1 MIIDIGANVGEFI
14 LDCAKAYPSGK
25 FIAVEPIRENIA
37 IIANLKSQRN
47 LEDLIILEGVVSDKS
62 EIVDFNVSLSGDKG
76 VSSVLDFNPDLA
88 RNEYWSTRDDLN
100 FSHSLKVQSKPMSE
114 WLEGFGDEDIEF
126 VKIDCQGLDLIAL
139 KSFGPDWIKRI
150 NAGMLECAGSDLD
163 FLYSDETCDM
173 THALATLASF
183 GFKVYKIL
191 PNDLGYAEYNIYFYR
206 EIDQFLGIMDKF
218 LLASNPVFLGGMD
231 ASHIMAQYENSYSWK
246 VTKPL
251 RTLKRLISKRLS
263 KL

>member
-25 FIAVEPIRENIA
+25 FIAVEPIKENIA
-37 IIANLKSQRN
+37 VITERKSQRN
-47 LEDLIILEGVVSDKS
+47 LDNLMILEGVVSEKS
-62 EIVDFNVSLSGDKG
+62 EIIDFNVSLSGDKG
-76 VSSVLDFNPDLA
+76 VSSILNFNPDLA

-114 WLEGFGDEDIEF
+114 WLEKFAVEDIEF

-139 KSFGPDWIKRI
+139 ESFGPDWIQRI

-173 THALATLASF
+173 INALTTLTSF

-191 PNDLGYAEYNIYFYR
+191 PNDLGYKEYNIYFYR
-206 EIDQFLGIMDKF
+206 EINQFLSIIDKF
-218 LLASNPVFLGGMD
+218 SLASNPVFLGGMD
-231 ASHIMAQYENSYSWK
+231 AIHIKAQYENSFSWK

-251 RTLKRLISKRLS
+251 RLVKRVIFNWVS

>member
-1 MIIDIGANVGEFI
+1 MIIDIGSNVGEFI
-14 LDCAKAYPSGK
+14 LGCAKAYPSGK

-62 EIVDFNVSLSGDKG
+62 EIIDFNVSLSGDKG
-76 VSSVLDFNPDLA
+76 VSSILNFNPELE
-88 RNEYWSTRDDLN
+88 RNEYWSTRDDLK
-100 FSHSLKVQSKPMSE
+100 FSYSLKVQSKPMSE
-114 WLEGFGDEDIEF
+114 WLEEVAVEDIEF

-173 THALATLASF
+173 TNALTTLTSF

-191 PNDLGYAEYNIYFYR
+191 PNDLGYKEYNIYFYR
-206 EIDQFLGIMDKF
+206 EINQFLSIMDKF
-218 LLASNPVFLGGMD
+218 LLSSNPVFLGGMD
-231 ASHIMAQYENSYSWK
+231 AVHIKAQYENSLSWK

-251 RTLKRLISKRLS
+251 RLVKRVVSNWLS